1 MDSKEYLI
9 KHYDAYK
16 KKKDILLE
24 TVLKNENKRGNDSR
38 VRGLSHMAEVI
49 AQYSHLITFYN
60 DNDAEKLKDDKDE
73 YLKSLYSLEKYLLD
87 FKGIDLSTG
96 TLVSQDLTDIAKA
109 YLLIDYARVL
119 FTRNKQYN
127 IQGYDYSNV
136 KNKIFQYLHTLKD
149 GKDIKYFDQLA
160 NFINTGLV
168 SLSDAKEELFSIEP
182 SVNLLW
188 NDFAIYYISGLLGK
202 NKNLFPFFS
211 EERYKKEC
219 EKKFV
224 EYNDGLKSLHGLVE
238 NKIYDFVTKIGD
250 PELEFF
256 PGESLGNYLKNKDIE
271 IIDSNRFSQ
280 FFNGKNK
287 RYGLDM

>member
-24 TVLKNENKRGNDSR
+24 TVLKNENKRSNDSR

-127 IQGYDYSNV
+127 
-136 KNKIFQYLHTLKD
+136 
-149 GKDIKYFDQLA
+149 
-160 NFINTGLV
+160 
-168 SLSDAKEELFSIEP
+168 
-182 SVNLLW
+182 
-188 NDFAIYYISGLLGK
+188 
-202 NKNLFPFFS
+202 
-211 EERYKKEC
+211 
-219 EKKFV
+219 
-224 EYNDGLKSLHGLVE
+224 
-238 NKIYDFVTKIGD
+238 
-250 PELEFF
+250 
-256 PGESLGNYLKNKDIE
+256 
-271 IIDSNRFSQ
+271 
-280 FFNGKNK
+280 
-287 RYGLDM
+287 